1 MRHGI
6 TPGLTVWQTLGD
18 GPVRGGCLHKERLIV
33 VSGAIVYQLEKNG
46 AVKSIGTLQSKEGR
60 VKAISNGFQV
70 LIVDVNG
77 DGYRYDGTGVNRL
90 TDPDFTRLKPTTATF
105 HDGYGVVNRR
115 DTGEYYISSS
125 YDFTAWSSLDFA
137 TAEAKPDDIVE
148 IVSDKNLLWFLGTR
162 TLEVGQNTGN
172 TDFPIEP
179 LRSAFSYYGAYR
191 NTVQRM
197 DNTIYWFGQN
207 ENGGKAVLMLSQG
220 ADPVQVSDDRLN
232 EWFDTLTLEEIDKAI
247 SFNTW
252 FKGRSWYVLTFPTVC
267 DFGLTLVFDSNSG
280 NWFEWSTY
288 CESSDKHGRFR
299 ADFHI
304 AFAGLNLVGD
314 SLSGN
319 LYKLDATSFRDGTLP
334 IKRTKRVDTQGNNME
349 YVTWAALQ
357 LELETGDGVP
367 GQDYTMELRYSD
379 DRGRSWKHSHGKS
392 IGEGGEHSKRVVWRR
407 NGRSR
412 RRTWEFNTTA
422 EKDIRINGAWLD
434 AA

>member
-162 TLEVGQNTGN
+162 PLRGVRPPIVQQLPEKQRPSKQKRHPMRQIAIALYVPAHPFRWNTGHKH
-172 TDFPIEP
+172 
-179 LRSAFSYYGAYR
+179 
-191 NTVQRM
+191 QR
-197 DNTIYWFGQN
+197 
-207 ENGGKAVLMLSQG
+207 
-220 ADPVQVSDDRLN
+220 
-232 EWFDTLTLEEIDKAI
+232 
-247 SFNTW
+247 
-252 FKGRSWYVLTFPTVC
+252 
-267 DFGLTLVFDSNSG
+267 
-280 NWFEWSTY
+280 
-288 CESSDKHGRFR
+288 
-299 ADFHI
+299 
-304 AFAGLNLVGD
+304 
-314 SLSGN
+314 
-319 LYKLDATSFRDGTLP
+319 
-334 IKRTKRVDTQGNNME
+334 
-349 YVTWAALQ
+349 
-357 LELETGDGVP
+357 
-367 GQDYTMELRYSD
+367 
-379 DRGRSWKHSHGKS
+379 
-392 IGEGGEHSKRVVWRR
+392 
-407 NGRSR
+407 
-412 RRTWEFNTTA
+412 
-422 EKDIRINGAWLD
+422 
-434 AA
+434 